1 MAEAELGID
10 LDGLLQT
17 QSVQVVQAIDVDS
30 LKQTLRWI
38 VGKLQAQEVPAAGSA
53 TPAAAELQSQVQQLA
68 DDNAALRQEIEA
80 LRAQQASADA
90 CPHNFERSSCS
101 SADSR
106 VSQPRSLTCTDMLA
120 QF

>member
-38 VGKLQAQEVPAAGSA
+38 VGKLQEVPAAGSA

-80 LRAQQASADA
+80 LRAQQASANA
-90 CPHNFERSSCS
+90 CPHNFERPSCS

-106 VSQPRSLTCTDMLA
+106 VSQPTSLACTDILVR
-120 QF
+120 F